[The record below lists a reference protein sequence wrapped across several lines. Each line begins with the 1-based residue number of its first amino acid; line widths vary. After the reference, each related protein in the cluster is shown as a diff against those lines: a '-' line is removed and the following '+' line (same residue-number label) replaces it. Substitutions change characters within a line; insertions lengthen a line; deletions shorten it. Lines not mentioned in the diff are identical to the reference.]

1 MMSIVKPIALA
12 IAFLLLLCFVANPL
26 VVKAQ
31 NNSKSLADFNT
42 EKDTEVKT
50 ILDRKTFM
58 CICLGFNPK

>member
-42 EKDTEVKT
+42 
-50 ILDRKTFM
+50 
-58 CICLGFNPK
+58 